1 MELGQL
7 GVWYFFDGLSS
18 PAAAEAAKRIESLGY
33 GTLWLPETVGK
44 SPVATAS
51 WVLSQTE
58 TLNVATGIINIYHRE
73 PGVTLALQNSLCEQS
88 GGRFLL
94 GMGVSHK
101 PLVEGVRGLNY
112 GPPVATM
119 RAYLKKMAEAPYT
132 AVMPEAAPK
141 TVIAALG
148 PKMLELAASETA
160 GAHPYFSS
168 PDHTAMARE
177 IMGPDAWLC
186 PEQKVI
192 LESDPTKA
200 RELARP
206 VAGIYQNL
214 PNYRNNWLRMGLTED
229 DINQLSDKFIDT
241 TFAWGSAETIKARIQ
256 AHLDAG
262 ANHVCIQPVNP
273 NGQFGDL
280 HWEAL
285 EALAPSH

>member
-285 EALAPSH
+285 EALAPNR

>member
-33 GTLWLPETVGK
+33 GILWLPETVGK

-119 RAYLKKMAEAPYT
+119 RAYLKKMTEAPYT

-285 EALAPSH
+285 EALAPNR

>member
-33 GTLWLPETVGK
+33 GILWLPETVGK

-119 RAYLKKMAEAPYT
+119 RAYLKKMTEAPYT

-285 EALAPSH
+285 EALAPNH

>member
-119 RAYLKKMAEAPYT
+119 RAYLKKMTEAPYT